1 MSNERFAA
9 DKQRVMRDGP
19 PSSGV
24 DLCGMGIDFA
34 WYLETLVE
42 IDGSSLVVR
51 RTSDPDR
58 LIEAS
63 CRARTGVSLTA
74 AADAVRHVWLTRL
87 RYDTFESHALTIE
100 EDRAVLDCVTQI
112 EPGGFFVTARVTAE
126 APAG

>member
-1 MSNERFAA
+1 MVNERFAT

-24 DLCGMGIDFA
+24 DLCGAITDFA
-34 WYLETLVE
+34 WYLEMDDA

-51 RTSDPDR
+51 RTSNPDR

-63 CRARTGVSLTA
+63 CRARPGVSLTA
-74 AADAVRHVWLTRL
+74 AADAVRQIWLTYL
-87 RYDTFESHALTIE
+87 RYGAFESHALTIE
-100 EDRAVLDCVTQI
+100 EERAVLDCVMQI
-112 EPGGFFVTARVTAE
+112 EPGGFFVTARVTVE